1 MTKLY
6 SVTCMKSGN
15 IAVSVG
21 REGHKGAVLVYDS
34 LGENVTCTISE
45 NEQGKAH
52 FLKPQYIVA
61 TGL

>member
-1 MTKLY
+1 
-6 SVTCMKSGN
+6 MKSGN

-21 REGHKGAVLVYDS
+21 CEGHKGAVLVYDS